1 MLKLVANPAPVLT
14 SAQVV
19 FGVGLRLFCRA
30 AVMSCL
36 QSSGVVLL
44 ANRSWWCILTGIAIS
59 YLWIG
64 NTRDSVDYRQRSV
77 RIAYALGGG
86 SGAGLVLAVARWLG

>member
-14 SAQVV
+14 PAQVCV
-19 FGVGLRLFCRA
+19 RLFCRA
-30 AVMSCL
+30 MVMSLL

-44 ANRSWWCILTGIAIS
+44 ALRSPWCILTGIAIS

-86 SGAGLVLAVARWLG
+86 AGAGLVVLVARYL